1 VSSTPGQLI
10 EQGGAGI
17 QGRARRGEFGLY
29 NEVRVKAV
37 GERWSGL
44 LRVVG
49 GRWTVGAPGMKV
61 GEQVLSFAS
70 SPREDGERIVVEG
83 FGEQVERSGMVLA
96 GDFPVRAGALH
107 RQVACRAGGTAEVP
121 AP

>member
-10 EQGGAGI
+10 EQGGAGT

-83 FGEQVERSGMVLA
+83 FGEQVERMVLA
-96 GDFPVRAGALH
+96 GDFPVRAGAVH
-107 RQVACRAGGTAEVP
+107 RQVACRAGGKAKVP